1 MGPATAEEVVLQYE
15 DQVRLAWTSLR
26 RHSAHARVYLSMEH
40 HWNSQGHPDPLRG
53 TVDAPIDRHPTHD
66 YKWAVVTGG
75 KPSVTHYDTLEAF
88 PHASLLE
95 VHLETGRT
103 HQIRV
108 HMAAI
113 GTPIVGDKLYGPDR
127 EIFLRSAAGTLTDW
141 DREQLVIDR
150 HALHSA
156 RLVFRSPAA
165 DEPTCIESSLP
176 GDLVEAFPQFAG

>member
-1 MGPATAEEVVLQYE
+1 MSSTTSPVELEMTTAADGLPCQTDWRVEASVGGYS
-15 DQVRLAWTSLR
+15 RLRLR
-26 RHSAHARVYLSMEH
+26 IH
-40 HWNSQGHPDPLRG
+40 
-53 TVDAPIDRHPTHD
+53 
-66 YKWAVVTGG
+66 
-75 KPSVTHYDTLEAF
+75 
-88 PHASLLE
+88 
-95 VHLETGRT
+95 TGRQ

>member
-1 MGPATAEEVVLQYE
+1 MTTAADGLPCQTDWRVEASAGGYS
-15 DQVRLAWTSLR
+15 RLRLR
-26 RHSAHARVYLSMEH
+26 IH
-40 HWNSQGHPDPLRG
+40 
-53 TVDAPIDRHPTHD
+53 
-66 YKWAVVTGG
+66 
-75 KPSVTHYDTLEAF
+75 
-88 PHASLLE
+88 
-95 VHLETGRT
+95 TGRQ

-165 DEPTCIESSLP
+165 DAPTCIESGLP
-176 GDLVEAFPQFAG
+176 GDLAEAFPQFAG